1 MSEDCIFCRIIAGQ
15 APSERIYEDARVF
28 AMLDIMPAA
37 EGHLLIVPKR
47 HCADIF
53 DADPEDIAQIGR
65 VSVTL
70 AKALER
76 TLGAEG
82 LGVYQLNRA
91 AAGQTV
97 FHYHTHLIPRWAG
110 AEPRLHGRERA
121 SGEALA
127 ALGARLREALTGIAH

>member
-1 MSEDCIFCRIIAGQ
+1 
-15 APSERIYEDARVF
+15 
-28 AMLDIMPAA
+28 
-37 EGHLLIVPKR
+37 
-47 HCADIF
+47 
-53 DADPEDIAQIGR
+53 
-65 VSVTL
+65 
-70 AKALER
+70 
-76 TLGAEG
+76 
-82 LGVYQLNRA
+82 QLNRA